1 MQLRWPCFPQIEA
14 RPVCPHH
21 ITDASEQFE
30 YDGCSLHGQTAIA
43 HVRTDV
49 VCHWLLRSKRI
60 HRRRDCISWCSVSFE
75 VAERPALL
83 ETVS

>member
-1 MQLRWPCFPQIEA
+1 MQLRWPCVPQIEA

-21 ITDASEQFE
+21 ITDASQQFE
-30 YDGCSLHGQTAIA
+30 YDGRSLHGQTAIA

-49 VCHWLLRSKRI
+49 VCCWLLLSKRI
-60 HRRRDCISWCSVSFE
+60 PQRRDCIALRSMSFDF
-75 VAERPALL
+75 AERAALL